1 MIKVKKIYICDH
13 CNNLALYETYPDGSE
28 CLPTGWK
35 RLGLKKH
42 LCPSCTIVWKHF
54 EKSGDKENKNGF

>member
-28 CLPTGWK
+28 CLPAGWK
-35 RLGLKKH
+35 RFKNQTKG
-42 LCPSCTIVWKHF
+42 
-54 EKSGDKENKNGF
+54 ENDDR

>member
-28 CLPTGWK
+28 CLPAGWK
-35 RLGLKKH
+35 RLGLKEH
-42 LCPSCTIVWKHF
+42 LCPSCAMVSKRFKNRTK
-54 EKSGDKENKNGF
+54 GENDDR